1 MSYGNRGP
9 RPLFHGRGGPRFRPY
24 GAVPPYWM
32 GQARGGFGPRFG
44 GPRYGYP
51 DTYHEDYGPE
61 PPFGEPGPGPYG
73 DGVPPVGGAPPGSE
87 ALNDVKDWLARAP
100 PGLVRHMYHHCKFLL
115 EKMGVPLEDPQV
127 PPGPS
132 FQRGNFFIFTCFCYF
147 NFYVATCD
155 LIFEYEIDIKC
166 MYYVLFTSIIYEKPK
181 TAHKHFSH

>member
-132 FQRGNFFIFTCFCYF
+132 FQRGNFFDFTCFLVF
-147 NFYVATCD
+147 VI
-155 LIFEYEIDIKC
+155 LIFTWLGEGLGVVI
-166 MYYVLFTSIIYEKPK
+166 
-181 TAHKHFSH
+181 

>member
-61 PPFGEPGPGPYG
+61 APFGEPGPGPYG

-132 FQRGNFFIFTCFCYF
+132 FQRGNFFIFTCFLVF
-147 NFYVATCD
+147 VI
-155 LIFEYEIDIKC
+155 LIFTWLGEGLGVVI
-166 MYYVLFTSIIYEKPK
+166 
-181 TAHKHFSH
+181 